1 MIIQGSRPFQLH
13 RALAVALEGLWDLIM
28 HVALAGGTVRAP
40 CASSEPEAGAEG
52 RNKDRPD

>member
-13 RALAVALEGLWDLIM
+13 RALAVALEGLRGLIM

-40 CASSEPEAGAEG
+40 LCLLRA
-52 RNKDRPD
+52 